1 MPNRLADS
9 TSPYLLQ
16 HQENPVDWYP
26 WGDEALARAR
36 AEDKPIFLSIGYA
49 ACHWC
54 HVMAHES
61 FEDAATAALMNALF
75 VNIKVDR
82 EERPD
87 LDSIYMS
94 AVVAL
99 TGQGGWPMS
108 VFLTP
113 DGAPFFAGTYFPPT
127 PRHGLPAF
135 TQVLRGV
142 SEAWV
147 QRRAEVIG
155 GSADILQHL
164 RSSTLAAPEPS
175 LPTHDDLSAAVRAL
189 WQTFDGRLGGWGG
202 APKFPQPM
210 TIEYLLRYRVLTGD
224 AVPLDMASQ
233 TLRAMVRGGLYD
245 QLGGGFHR
253 YSVDARWLVPHF
265 EKMLY
270 DNAQLAR
277 VYLHAWQLTGDLEF
291 RRAATETFDYVL
303 REMTDPAGGFYA
315 SQDADSEGEEGKF
328 FVWSE
333 AEIDAVLAE
342 DSALFKHV
350 YGVTPGGNFE
360 GQTILSVA
368 EPIDEA
374 ATRFGLSTEAAEDSI
389 ARSQAA
395 LFARR
400 EARVRPGRDDKVLA
414 SWNGLML
421 SALAEAGAALEHVG
435 YLAAA
440 CRTADFLLAEMR
452 ATDGRLR
459 RSWRRGVA
467 HLNGYLE
474 DYAAVAE
481 GLLALYQATFVER
494 YFVAARELVDTALTH
509 FADPAGGF
517 FDTADDHEAL
527 VLRPKDVQDN
537 ATPSGSALMTT
548 VLLKLAAYT
557 GDTRYT
563 DAALGAL
570 AAVAPFL
577 SRYPTG
583 FAQWLNA
590 AIFDLSEPHEVA
602 VVGAA
607 NETALRALLRET
619 RQPFRP
625 FLVAAHSQHR
635 PDDATAIPLLKDR
648 SPLGGQPAAYVCRGF
663 VCRQPVTTAEALH
676 AALQRGVVDEE

>member
-1 MPNRLADS
+1 MPNRLADA
-9 TSPYLLQ
+9 TSPYLQQ
-16 HQENPVDWYP
+16 HQDNPVDWYP
-26 WGDEALARAR
+26 WGEEALARAR
-36 AEDKPIFLSIGYA
+36 AEDRPIFLSIGYA

-61 FEDAATAALMNALF
+61 FEDPATAELMNALF
-75 VNIKVDR
+75 INVKVDR

-113 DGAPFFAGTYFPPT
+113 DGAPFFAGTYFPPD

-142 SEAWV
+142 SEAWTK
-147 QRRAEVIG
+147 RRADVLA
-155 GSADILQHL
+155 GSADIVQHL
-164 RSSTLAAPEPS
+164 RASALATPEPS

-189 WQTFDGRLGGWGG
+189 WQTYDGRLGGWGG

-210 TIEYLLRYRVLTGD
+210 LIEYLLRYRVLTGD
-224 AVPLDMASQ
+224 ALALDMAAQ
-233 TLRAMVRGGLYD
+233 TVRAMARGGLYD

-277 VYLHAWQLTGDLEF
+277 VYLHAWQLTGEVEF
-291 RRAATETFDYVL
+291 RRVATETLDYVL
-303 REMTDPAGGFYA
+303 REMTDAAGGFYA

-333 AEIDAVLAE
+333 AEIDAVLGE
-342 DSALFKHV
+342 DSPLFKRV
-350 YGVTPGGNFE
+350 YGVTGSGNFE
-360 GQTILSVA
+360 GHTILSVV
-368 EPIDEA
+368 EPKTQAAAGLGVSNDVAEA
-374 ATRFGLSTEAAEDSI
+374 AL
-389 ARSQAA
+389 ARARAA

-400 EARVRPGRDDKVLA
+400 EARVHPGRDDKVIA

-421 SALAEAGAALEHVG
+421 ATMAEAGVALEHAG

-440 CRTADFLLAEMR
+440 RRNGDFLLAEMR
-452 ATDGRLR
+452 GSDGRLR

-474 DYAAVAE
+474 DYAAVAD
-481 GLLALYQATFVER
+481 GLLAVYQATADER
-494 YFVAARELVDTALTH
+494 YFVGARELVDMALAH
-509 FADPAGGF
+509 FVDPAGGF

-527 VLRPKDVQDN
+527 VLRPKDMQDN
-537 ATPSGSALMTT
+537 ATPSGSALATT
-548 VLLKLAAYT
+548 VLLKLAAYPAEPRY
-557 GDTRYT
+557 GDAAQR
-563 DAALGAL
+563 ALGAITPL
-570 AAVAPFL
+570 L

-583 FAQWLNA
+583 FAQWLSA

-602 VVGAA
+602 VIAGAA
-607 NETALRALLRET
+607 TADLHALLREVQ
-619 RQPFRP
+619 QPYRP
-625 FLVAAHSQHR
+625 FLVLAHSLHPVSQGS
-635 PDDATAIPLLKDR
+635 AIPLLRDR
-648 SPLGGQPAAYVCRGF
+648 APEQGQATAYVCRGF
-663 VCRQPVTTAEALH
+663 VCRQPVTSAEALR
-676 AALQRGVVDEE
+676 LELEPGGDG